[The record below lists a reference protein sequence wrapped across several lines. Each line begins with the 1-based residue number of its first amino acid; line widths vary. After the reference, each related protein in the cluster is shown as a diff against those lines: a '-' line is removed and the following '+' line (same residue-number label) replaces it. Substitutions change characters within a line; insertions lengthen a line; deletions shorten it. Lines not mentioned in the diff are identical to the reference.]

1 MRSLL
6 LVPISLALLTGACER
21 KPVAGK
27 APAAPAPAM
36 HADSAPPAPLPA
48 GAPTTTP
55 ASGVKEPSTP
65 AAPVAR
71 LEADVHLPA
80 QLAAGQKAPLLLM
93 LHSIGTSAEDIE
105 RRTDWPKFAA
115 QQGIAWMAPNGPK
128 DSAGRRF
135 WDAGAS
141 CCNFTGQRVDH
152 VAALKELL
160 ERTLRES
167 PQLDAARVYLGG
179 ISNGG
184 FMAHRFACEAPEL
197 LRGVVSIS
205 GAGPLERV
213 ACKRPE
219 QLRVLEV
226 HGDAD
231 PIVSYRGG
239 HFLNMPLLPQHASA
253 EQTTRDWAARLGC
266 SADLVPTEPL
276 DFEKRYPGKE
286 TRVSRY
292 ASCERGAV
300 ELWTVSG
307 GDHYLAFY
315 EPSPQ
320 AIWKFLNP

>member
-1 MRSLL
+1 L
-6 LVPISLALLTGACER
+6 E
-21 KPVAGK
+21 
-27 APAAPAPAM
+27 
-36 HADSAPPAPLPA
+36 APLQ
-48 GAPTTTP
+48 
-55 ASGVKEPSTP
+55 
-65 AAPVAR
+65 APVAPPR
-71 LEADVHLPA
+71 LEAPVHLPE

-115 QQGIAWMAPNGPK
+115 EQRIAWMAPNGPM
-128 DSAGRRF
+128 DAQGRRF
-135 WDAGAS
+135 WDAGPS

-152 VAALKELL
+152 VAALAELL
-160 ERTLRES
+160 QRTLREH
-167 PQLDAARVYLGG
+167 PELDAERVYLGG

-213 ACKRPE
+213 TCRTPK

-239 HFLNMPLLPQHASA
+239 HFLNMPLLPEHASA
-253 EQTTRDWAARLGC
+253 AQTFADWAARLGC
-266 SADLVPTEPL
+266 RGDAVPGDAL
-276 DFEKRYPGKE
+276 SLEKRYPGNE

-292 ASCERGAV
+292 GSCEHGTV

-307 GDHYLAFY
+307 GDHYLGFY
-315 EPSPQ
+315 EPSPRE
-320 AIWKFLNP
+320 IWRFLTQ